1 MIVLGKM
8 RWGNLFSY
16 GDANEIDFSAS
27 PLTQIV
33 GANGHGKS
41 SIALI
46 LEECLY
52 NKNSKGIKKAD
63 ILNRNAKA
71 KNYWIELE
79 FSKDQD
85 QYLIKTSRG
94 STQTVK
100 LLKNGDDCSSHTAT
114 ATYKTI
120 EEIVGYDHKTFAQIV
135 YQSSAASLEFLTAT
149 DSNRKKFLIDLL
161 NLSKYVEALELFKAA
176 AKNITE
182 QVTIVSTKVSSN
194 EAWLKKYGAVD
205 LNLVEIQPVPES
217 PRGLVEE
224 VSGIT
229 NKIKDI
235 DQVNKKIIQN
245 NKYKELLDGVKLNLQ
260 VKKPV
265 ADLTEL
271 KTSKI
276 ELAQTAKNAEAFVVK
291 MKKLGHRC
299 GTCEQSID
307 KEKVSE
313 IVETHAAI
321 YKTATAQVAELT
333 KTISVAQAEQKAWDE
348 QLQAKEQYEE
358 YHNLYDTKLDS
369 TILDKQELEL
379 LVKQNNLAIEQ
390 VNQQIK
396 LITEANTKAAAHNAK
411 IEVVKSQLE
420 EMSAELEGFKQELET
435 HTHKLGIMQVL
446 VKTFS
451 STGLVAYKIECL
463 IKDLEEQ
470 TNKYLTELSSG
481 RFQLSFRIA
490 ASDKLNVVITD
501 GDRDIDILAL
511 SSGERA
517 RVNVSALLG
526 IRRLMQSLSN
536 SRINLL
542 ILDETVES
550 LDLEG
555 KEKLVEV
562 LLQEDHL
569 NTFVISHGFQHP
581 LLEKVHVVKTKNI
594 SRIE

>member
-1 MIVLGKM
+1 MIILGKM

-16 GDANEIDFSAS
+16 GDNNEIDFSAS

-63 ILNRNAKA
+63 IINRNGSAKS
-71 KNYWIELE
+71 YWIELD
-79 FSKDQD
+79 FQKDQD
-85 QYLIKTSRG
+85 VYQIRTTRG

-100 LLKNGDDCSSHTAT
+100 LLKNSVDCSSHTAT

-120 EEIVGYDHKTFAQIV
+120 EQIIGYDHKTFAQIV

-161 NLSKYVEALELFKAA
+161 NLSKYVEALEIFKAA
-176 AKNITE
+176 AKEVSE
-182 QVTIVSTKVSSN
+182 QVTVISTKIASN
-194 EAWLKKYGAVD
+194 ESWLKKYKNFD
-205 LNLVEIQPVPES
+205 TNLVEIQPVPES
-217 PRGLVEE
+217 PRTLVET
-224 VSGIT
+224 VSELT
-229 NKIKDI
+229 AKIQDI
-235 DQVNKKIIQN
+235 DRVNKKIVQN
-245 NKYKELLDGVKLNLQ
+245 NKYKELLYGIKLDPSVQEPKTNI
-260 VKKPV
+260 
-265 ADLTEL
+265 DEL
-271 KTSKI
+271 KTRKI
-276 ELAQTAKNAEAFVVK
+276 ELSQTAKAAETFVQK
-291 MKKLGHRC
+291 MNRLGHVC
-299 GTCEQSID
+299 ATCDQTID
-307 KEKVSE
+307 KAKVNQ
-313 IVETHAAI
+313 IVAEHTQV
-321 YKTATAQVAELT
+321 YKTATKEADELN
-333 KTISVAQAEQKAWDE
+333 KLIQKAQAEKAAWDA
-348 QLQAKEQYEE
+348 QVSAKELYEE
-358 YHNLYDTKLDS
+358 YHSLYDPSMDSKL
-369 TILDKQELEL
+369 LDKQELEA
-379 LVKQNNLAIEQ
+379 LVVKNNLAIDQ
-390 VNQQIK
+390 VTAQIQEITK
-396 LITEANTKAAAHNAK
+396 LNTQASAHNAK
-411 IEVVKSQLE
+411 VGVVKIQLA
-420 EMSAELEGFKQELET
+420 EMQAELESFQKELAT
-435 HTHKLGIMQVL
+435 HSEKLAVMQVL

-470 TNKYLTELSSG
+470 TNLYLTELSSG
-481 RFQLSFRIA
+481 RFQLSFRVA
-490 ASDKLNVVITD
+490 QSDKLNVVITD
-501 GDRDIDILAL
+501 GDKDIDILAL

-526 IRRLMQSLSN
+526 IRSLMQSLSN

-542 ILDETVES
+542 ILDETIEN

-581 LLEKVHVVKTKNI
+581 LLEKVHVVKKHNI

>member
-1 MIVLGKM
+1 MIIFGKM
-8 RWGNLFSY
+8 RWANLFSY
-16 GDANEIDFSAS
+16 GEDNEIDFKAS

-33 GANGHGKS
+33 GANGYGKS

-63 ILNRNAKA
+63 IINRNANA
-71 KNYWIELE
+71 KSYWIDLDFE
-79 FSKDQD
+79 KDQD
-85 QYLIKTSRG
+85 QYNIKVTRG
-94 STQTVK
+94 TTQTVR
-100 LLKNGDDCSSHTAT
+100 LLKNSEDCSSHTAT

-120 EEIVGYDHKTFAQIV
+120 EEILGFDHKTFAQIV
-135 YQSSAASLEFLTAT
+135 YQSSATSLEFLTAT

-176 AKNITE
+176 SKEVAE
-182 QVTIVSTKVSSN
+182 QVTVVSTKISSN
-194 EAWLKKYGAVD
+194 ETWLKKYSGFD
-205 LNLVEIQPVPES
+205 TDLVEIQPVPDS
-217 PRGLVEE
+217 PRELVEE
-224 VSGIT
+224 ISGIQA
-229 NKIKDI
+229 KIQDI
-235 DQVNKKIIQN
+235 DRHNKKIVQN
-245 NKYKELLDGVKLNLQ
+245 NKYKELLADVELDPSVKEPTTVLM
-260 VKKPV
+260 
-265 ADLTEL
+265 DL
-271 KTSKI
+271 KTAKI
-276 ELAQTAKNAEAFVVK
+276 EEAQTAKNAEAFVQK
-291 MKKLGHRC
+291 MKKLGHKC
-299 GTCEQSID
+299 GTCEQEIN
-307 KEKVSE
+307 KEKVTE
-313 IVETHAAI
+313 IVSNHTAI
-321 YKTATAQVAELT
+321 YKTAAARVSELSGLISAAEKEHKAWATQVA
-333 KTISVAQAEQKAWDE
+333 
-348 QLQAKEQYEE
+348 AKELYEE
-358 YHNLYDTKLDS
+358 YHSLYDRELTS
-369 TILDKQELEL
+369 EVLDKEELEA
-379 LVKQNNLAIEQ
+379 LVAQNNRLIEQ

-396 LITEANTKAAAHNAK
+396 TITQANNQAVAYNAK
-411 IEVVKSQLE
+411 VEVVKNQLV
-420 EMSAELEGFKQELET
+420 EMQAELTQHRTELET
-435 HTHKLGIMQVL
+435 HSKKLALMQVL

-470 TNKYLTELSSG
+470 TNRYLNELSSG

-501 GDRDIDILAL
+501 GNRDIDILAL

-536 SRINLL
+536 SRVNLL
-542 ILDETVES
+542 ILDETVEN
-550 LDLEG
+550 LDIEG

-562 LLQEDHL
+562 LLAEEHL

>member
-1 MIVLGKM
+1 MITLGKM

-16 GDANEIDFSAS
+16 GEPNEIDFSTD

-33 GANGHGKS
+33 GSNGHGKS

-63 ILNRNAKA
+63 IINRNTAA
-71 KNYWIELE
+71 KNYWIELD
-79 FSKDQD
+79 FTRDLD
-85 QYLIKTSRG
+85 VYNIRVVRG
-94 STQTVK
+94 ATQTVR
-100 LLKNGDDCSSHTAT
+100 LLKNTEDISSHTAT
-114 ATYKTI
+114 ATYKALEQI
-120 EEIVGYDHKTFAQIV
+120 IGYDHKTFAQIV

-161 NLSKYVEALELFKAA
+161 NLSKYVEALELFKEA

-182 QVTIVSTKVSSN
+182 HVTVVTTKVASN
-194 EAWLKKYGAVD
+194 EAWLKKYGTG
-205 LNLVEIQPVPES
+205 NFELVEIQPIPEA
-217 PRGLVEE
+217 PRALVET
-224 VSGIT
+224 VSALSAQIL
-229 NKIKDI
+229 NI
-235 DQVNKKIIQN
+235 DQANKKIVQN
-245 NKYKELLDGVKLNLQ
+245 NKYKELLLGVVLDPRIRE
-260 VKKPV
+260 PV
-265 ADLTEL
+265 ADLDEL
-271 KTSKI
+271 KTAKI
-276 ELAQTAKNAEAFVVK
+276 EAAQTAKNAEAFVAK

-299 GTCEQSID
+299 VTCEQAID
-307 KEKVSE
+307 NTQVAQLL
-313 IVETHAAI
+313 ETHTRLH
-321 YKTATAQVAELT
+321 KTATTQTAEFTRAIQAAQTEKKLWDDQVAAKELYEELHSLHDPELT
-333 KTISVAQAEQKAWDE
+333 TTV
-348 QLQAKEQYEE
+348 
-358 YHNLYDTKLDS
+358 
-369 TILDKQELEL
+369 LDKQELERL
-379 LVKQNNLAIEQ
+379 IKHNNLVIEQ

-396 LITEANTKAAAHNAK
+396 TLTTANTAASAHNARV
-411 IEVVKSQLE
+411 EVVQSQLL
-420 EMSAELEGFKQELET
+420 EMTTELEA
-435 HTHKLGIMQVL
+435 HKLELTAHTKKLALMQVL

-463 IKDLEEQ
+463 IKDLEAQ
-470 TNKYLTELSSG
+470 TNHYLTELSAG

-490 ASDKLNVVITD
+490 QSDKLNVVITD

-542 ILDETVES
+542 IMDETVES

-562 LLQEDHL
+562 LLQEAHL
-569 NTFVISHGFQHP
+569 NTFVMSHGFQHP
-581 LLEKVHVVKTKNI
+581 LLEKVHVIKTKNI

>member
-1 MIVLGKM
+1 MIILGKM

-16 GDANEIDFSAS
+16 GDDNEIDFSAN

-63 ILNRNAKA
+63 IVNRNSKA
-71 KNYWIELE
+71 KNYWIELD
-79 FSKDQD
+79 FTKDSD
-85 QYLIKTSRG
+85 TYCIKTTRG

-100 LLKNGDDCSSHTAT
+100 LLKNGEDQSSHTAT

-120 EEIVGYDHKTFAQIV
+120 EQIIGYDHKTFAQIV

-176 AKNITE
+176 SKEVSE
-182 QVTIVSTKVSSN
+182 QVTVVSTKIASN
-194 EAWLKKYGAVD
+194 EAWLKKYAGFDTD
-205 LNLVEIQPVPES
+205 LVQIQPVPES
-217 PRGLVEE
+217 PRELVEE
-224 VSGIT
+224 VSDT
-229 NKIKDI
+229 NAKILDI
-235 DQVNKKIIQN
+235 DKHNKKIVQN
-245 NKYKELLDGVKLNLQ
+245 NKYKELLSDIVLDPGVKE
-260 VKKPV
+260 PA
-265 ADLTEL
+265 ADLTAL
-271 KTSKI
+271 KTEKI
-276 ELAQTAKNAEAFVVK
+276 ELAQTAKNAETFVAK
-291 MKKLGHRC
+291 MKKLGSKC
-299 GTCEQSID
+299 VTCEQSID
-307 KEKVSE
+307 KSKVAE
-313 IVETHAAI
+313 IVDAHTTI
-321 YKTATAQVAELT
+321 YKNAIAKVNLLSSSIQEAE
-333 KTISVAQAEQKAWDE
+333 KERKAWAD
-348 QLQAKEQYEE
+348 QLTAKELYEE
-358 YHNLYDTKLDS
+358 YHSLYDPGLEQKV
-369 TILDKQELEL
+369 LDKEELEELVKHNNKLIEQINKQIKTITDANNQAVAHNARVEVVKNQLIEMQDELNAHRQELE
-379 LVKQNNLAIEQ
+379 VH
-390 VNQQIK
+390 NQ
-396 LITEANTKAAAHNAK
+396 
-411 IEVVKSQLE
+411 
-420 EMSAELEGFKQELET
+420 
-435 HTHKLGIMQVL
+435 KLGVMQVL

-470 TNKYLTELSSG
+470 TNKYLNELSSG

-501 GDRDIDILAL
+501 GDKDIDILAL

-542 ILDETVES
+542 ILDETVEN
-550 LDLEG
+550 LDIEG

-562 LLQEDHL
+562 LLAEEHL